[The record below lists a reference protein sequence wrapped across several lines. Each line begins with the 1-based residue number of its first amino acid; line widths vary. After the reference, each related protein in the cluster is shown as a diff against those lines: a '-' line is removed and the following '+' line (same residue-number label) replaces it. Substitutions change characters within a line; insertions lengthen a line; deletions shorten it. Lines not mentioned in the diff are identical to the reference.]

1 MKLKDIAK
9 AAGVSTSTV
18 SRVLNDKDTKAASKE
33 VKNRIWE
40 IVRETGFVP
49 NENAQNLRRS
59 GLSQKRDTDGKH
71 YYAMIY
77 SRSQDNKDMFF
88 SELASSIERE
98 AYKKDYILKCFLLRG
113 GFGRERLYI
122 HTEGIQDQ
130 RAGGAGTLRSGMAE
144 DHRGGAEER
153 RLCGAQSYRQ
163 QA

>member
-59 GLSQKRDTDGKH
+59 GRSPKRDPDGKH

-77 SRSQDNKDMFF
+77 SRS
-88 SELASSIERE
+88 
-98 AYKKDYILKCFLLRG
+98 
-113 GFGRERLYI
+113 
-122 HTEGIQDQ
+122 
-130 RAGGAGTLRSGMAE
+130 
-144 DHRGGAEER
+144 
-153 RLCGAQSYRQ
+153 
-163 QA
+163 